1 LIIYPFS
8 SEEVKLFSLGIE
20 KNYFGTSIEYYDY
33 SNTFLYFYYPKYLKL
48 YVINGVKSVSN
59 IPCVEGLCNLIVT
72 YEDGFAR
79 KIKKFIE
86 EKKDEKYIYFM
97 PPVFFRLL
105 LAFEHKKKVNE
116 HLNILYENFK
126 RKLINGVD
134 YNYL

>member
-1 LIIYPFS
+1 M
-8 SEEVKLFSLGIE
+8 
-20 KNYFGTSIEYYDY
+20 Y
-33 SNTFLYFYYPKYLKL
+33 SNYSQILAQLK
-48 YVINGVKSVSN
+48 SN
-59 IPCVEGLCNLIVT
+59 SHFRELK
-72 YEDGFAR
+72 DF
-79 KIKKFIE
+79 